1 MEKRKKGQ
9 ENPDMEEKSFKCG
22 GFNEK
27 VCLMRKRWREISDY
41 RELLGNLVVTELR
54 LRYRDSILGFL
65 WTVLN
70 PLFFLVILALV
81 FSRIIKIQMENYTIF
96 LFSGMVSYLMIQ
108 QTVLIATG
116 SIVNNQ
122 GLIKKVNVPK
132 ILFPLS
138 NVLARYV
145 DHLILTLILLLFMAY
160 FGMSF
165 TWNLLAL
172 VPLLLLHFFFSL
184 GASLLASVFYVW
196 VRDVQ
201 HILSIGLQAF
211 FYITPVIYPLDILPP
226 SLHKIFLLNP
236 FYYFVQS
243 FRYPVYFGQFPP
255 LKMWGI
261 AFLLTVVFLALGL
274 GIFFRKERFFV
285 FQLS

>member
-1 MEKRKKGQ
+1 
-9 ENPDMEEKSFKCG
+9 
-22 GFNEK
+22 
-27 VCLMRKRWREISDY
+27 MRKRWREIRDY

-81 FSRIIKIQMENYTIF
+81 FSRIIKLQMENYTIF

-122 GLIKKVNVPK
+122 GLIKKVNVPT

-145 DHLILTLILLLFMAY
+145 DHLILTLILLLFMAF
-160 FGMSF
+160 FGMGF

-226 SLHKIFLLNP
+226 SFHKIFLLNP
-236 FYYFVQS
+236 FYYFVQG

-255 LKMWGI
+255 LKMWGVV
-261 AFLLTVVFLALGL
+261 FLLTVVVLALGL

>member
-1 MEKRKKGQ
+1 MH
-9 ENPDMEEKSFKCG
+9 
-22 GFNEK
+22 
-27 VCLMRKRWREISDY
+27 KRWREIRDY

-65 WTVLN
+65 WTILN

-81 FSRIIKIQMENYTIF
+81 FSRIIKLQMENYTIF
-96 LFSGMVSYLMIQ
+96 LFSGMTSYLMIQ

-138 NVLARYV
+138 NVLARFV
-145 DHLILTLILLLFMAY
+145 DHLVLTAILLFFMAY
-160 FGMSF
+160 FRMSF

-184 GASLLASVFYVW
+184 GASLLASVSYVRI
-196 VRDVQ
+196 RDVQ
-201 HILSIGLQAF
+201 HILSIGFQAF
-211 FYITPVIYPLDILPP
+211 FYISPIIYPLDILPAG
-226 SLHKIFLLNP
+226 LRKVFLLNP
-236 FYYFVQS
+236 LYYFVQG
-243 FRYPVYFGQFPP
+243 FRYPVYFGRFPP
-255 LKMWGI
+255 LEMWCVS
-261 AFLLTVVFLALGL
+261 ALLTVVVLALGL
-274 GIFFRKERFFV
+274 GIFYRKERFFV

>member
-1 MEKRKKGQ
+1 
-9 ENPDMEEKSFKCG
+9 
-22 GFNEK
+22 
-27 VCLMRKRWREISDY
+27 MRKRWREIRNY
-41 RELLGNLVVTELR
+41 RELLRNLVVTELR

-81 FSRIIKIQMENYTIF
+81 FSRIIRIQMENYTIF
-96 LFSGMVSYLMIQ
+96 LFSGMVSFLMIQ

-145 DHLILTLILLLFMAY
+145 DHLILILMLLLFMAY
-160 FGMSF
+160 FGMDF

-184 GASLLASVFYVW
+184 GASLLTSVFYVW

-201 HILSIGLQAF
+201 HILSIGFQAF
-211 FYITPVIYPLDILPP
+211 FYITPVIYPLEIMPMPLR
-226 SLHKIFLLNP
+226 KIFLLNP
-236 FYYFVQS
+236 FYYFVQG

-255 LKMWGI
+255 LRIWCLV
-261 AFLLTVVFLALGL
+261 FLLTVIVCALGL
-274 GIFFRKERFFV
+274 GIFFRKERLFV